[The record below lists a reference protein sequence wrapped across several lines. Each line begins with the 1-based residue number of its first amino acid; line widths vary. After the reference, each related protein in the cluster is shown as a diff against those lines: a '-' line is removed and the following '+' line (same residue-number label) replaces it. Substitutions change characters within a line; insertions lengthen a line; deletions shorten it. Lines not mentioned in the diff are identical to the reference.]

1 MKIEYER
8 DELVEFGKLNEGE
21 VFADI
26 VTQRIYMKTDVAVEA
41 DGDIVNAVRLAYGTL
56 SCYPINNTVRKL
68 NAKVVIE

>member
-26 VTQRIYMKTDVAVEA
+26 VTQHIYMKIDEVEEA

-56 SCYPINNTVRKL
+56 SCYPANNTVRKL